1 MPATLVS
8 STAAPSRQSQ
18 KAATRQRVI
27 DAARLLFDRH
37 GFAGATIRDIAR
49 QAGVAVGSV
58 FTTFGSKGE
67 ILSEVM
73 AMRLDDLYAEL
84 NRVAPH
90 LRGSVAD
97 QFRTMFA
104 VHIEFEYRHVRLFL
118 AHIAAAYDWTLSPS
132 ARPFGRAP
140 KLQQMVRERLQRG
153 IEAGEVRDDIDLQEV
168 VDLLMAAYA
177 WTFRLVITRD
187 AGVSEL
193 IAAMDRQIALISE
206 GFAPRT

>member
-1 MPATLVS
+1 MATLVDAP
-8 STAAPSRQSQ
+8 AAATRQSQ

-27 DAARLLFDRH
+27 EAARALFDTR
-37 GFAGATIRDIAR
+37 GFEGTTIRDIASR
-49 QAGVAVGSV
+49 AGVAVGSV

-104 VHIEFEYRHVRLFL
+104 VHIEFEYRNARLFL
-118 AHIAAAYDWTLSPS
+118 AHIAAAYDWTLSAS

-140 KLQQMVRERLQRG
+140 KLQQMVRDRLQRG
-153 IEAGEVRDDIDLQEV
+153 IEAGQVRPDVDPQEV
-168 VDLLMAAYA
+168 ADLLMAAYA
-177 WTFRLVITRD
+177 WVFRLVITRD
-187 AGVSEL
+187 ADVSQL
-193 IAAMDRQIALISE
+193 IAAMDRQITLIVE
-206 GFAPRT
+206 GVAPRA

>member
-1 MPATLVS
+1 MAALVDAPPA
-8 STAAPSRQSQ
+8 ASRQSQ

-27 DAARLLFDRH
+27 EAARTLFDLQ
-37 GFAGATIRDIAR
+37 GFEGTTIRDIASR
-49 QAGVAVGSV
+49 AGVAVGSV

-90 LRGSVAD
+90 LRGNVAD

-104 VHIEFEYRHVRLFL
+104 VHIEFEYRNARLFL
-118 AHIAAAYDWTLSPS
+118 AHIAAAYDWTLAAS

-140 KLQQMVRERLQRG
+140 KLQQMVRDRLQRG
-153 IEAGEVRDDIDLQEV
+153 IEAGEVRPDVDTQEV
-168 VDLLMAAYA
+168 ADLLMAAYA
-177 WTFRLVITRD
+177 WVFRLVITRD
-187 AGVSEL
+187 ADVSQL
-193 IAAMDRQIALISE
+193 IAAMDRQITLIAE
-206 GFAPRT
+206 GFAPRA

>member
-1 MPATLVS
+1 MATLVDAP
-8 STAAPSRQSQ
+8 AAATRQSQ

-27 DAARLLFDRH
+27 EAARALFDTR
-37 GFAGATIRDIAR
+37 GFEGTTIRDIASR
-49 QAGVAVGSV
+49 AGVAVGSV

-104 VHIEFEYRHVRLFL
+104 VHIEFEYRNARLFL
-118 AHIAAAYDWTLSPS
+118 AHIAAAYDWTLSAS

-140 KLQQMVRERLQRG
+140 KLQQMVRDRLQRG
-153 IEAGEVRDDIDLQEV
+153 IEAGQVRPDVDTQEV
-168 VDLLMAAYA
+168 ADLLMAAYA
-177 WTFRLVITRD
+177 WVFRLVITRD
-187 AGVSEL
+187 ADASQL
-193 IAAMDRQIALISE
+193 IAAMDRQITLIVE
-206 GFAPRT
+206 GVAPRA

>member
-1 MPATLVS
+1 MATLVDAP
-8 STAAPSRQSQ
+8 AAATRQSQ

-27 DAARLLFDRH
+27 EAARALFDTR
-37 GFAGATIRDIAR
+37 GFEGTTIRDIASR
-49 QAGVAVGSV
+49 AGVAVGSV

-104 VHIEFEYRHVRLFL
+104 VHIEFEYRNARLFL
-118 AHIAAAYDWTLSPS
+118 AHIAAAYDWTLSAS

-140 KLQQMVRERLQRG
+140 KLQQMVRDRLQRG
-153 IEAGEVRDDIDLQEV
+153 IEAGQVRPDVDTQEV
-168 VDLLMAAYA
+168 ADLLMAAYA
-177 WTFRLVITRD
+177 WVFRLVITRD
-187 AGVSEL
+187 ADVSQL
-193 IAAMDRQIALISE
+193 IAAMDRQITLIVE
-206 GFAPRT
+206 GVAPRA